1 MCAYV
6 WAIRTEARISKTCPL
21 HALETFGKKGSVLG
35 EERYNGGVACID
47 ESVLSTLC
55 GSNVIPV
62 TPPMT
67 AMKEEG
73 EWREERVGQVLL
85 LSKQGRRG
93 KGDSLMEETMK
104 GAIL

>member
-1 MCAYV
+1 M
-6 WAIRTEARISKTCPL
+6 
-21 HALETFGKKGSVLG
+21 FGKKGSILG
-35 EERYNGGVACID
+35 KERYNGGVACID

-93 KGDSLMEETMK
+93 RGDSLMEETMK